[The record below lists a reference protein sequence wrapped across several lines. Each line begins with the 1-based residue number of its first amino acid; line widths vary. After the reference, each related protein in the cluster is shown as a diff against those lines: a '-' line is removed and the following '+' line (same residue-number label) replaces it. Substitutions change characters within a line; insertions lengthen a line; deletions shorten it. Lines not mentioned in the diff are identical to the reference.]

1 MSAPRISSRMPR
13 QDPTAPSGSA
23 GRRRTP
29 AGRRRVRSGAPR
41 GARGAVSGARRSLRG
56 VRQASIVA
64 VAITGFLLLSL
75 GFGDVAG
82 VETSQIAEQT
92 QVEDPPQGEAEP
104 QVAEPRVQEP
114 PPLEPGRVVEE
125 VLGEARQTAV
135 SLWST
140 FVGNLPRYIV
150 ASLVLVLAWLM
161 ARALRPLLRRA
172 FGEWERAQALTALA
186 GVLIWVFALGIA
198 VSVLVG
204 DVRALVGSLGLI
216 GLALSWALQT
226 PIESFTGWLMNGM
239 RGYYR
244 VGDRVAVGEVMGDV
258 FRIDFFT
265 TTVWE
270 IGGPGRQGG
279 FVNAEQP
286 TGRMIT
292 FPNNEVLSGSIVN
305 FTRDFPFV
313 WDELTIPVANESE
326 LGYAME
332 VLRGVAHV
340 ILGEA
345 MAEPAEAYESIL
357 RRRRLESSIPRGPQ
371 VFVSLADSWTDL
383 SVRYLTNAR
392 ERRIWKSRLARAA
405 MEAFNDPSHKGRIIP
420 VYPRRQ
426 IMVIGADGRPQEAG
440 QLSSEGM

>member
-1 MSAPRISSRMPR
+1 MPAPRLSSRMPR
-13 QDPTAPSGSA
+13 AGRTTRPGRSGS
-23 GRRRTP
+23 RRAP
-29 AGRRRVRSGAPR
+29 AGRRTGSP
-41 GARGAVSGARRSLRG
+41 GARGAVQGARRSLRG
-56 VRQASIVA
+56 TRQASIVA
-64 VAITGFLLLSL
+64 VALTGLLLLSL
-75 GFGDVAG
+75 GLGDVQAI
-82 VETSQIAEQT
+82 ETAPVGGQT
-92 QVEDPPQGEAEP
+92 QVEEPRAGQEP
-104 QVAEPRVQEP
+104 QAEEP
-114 PPLEPGRVVEE
+114 PPLQAGEVADE
-125 VLGEARQTAV
+125 VLGEVRQAAL
-135 SLWST
+135 SLWDT
-140 FVGNLPRYIV
+140 FVRNLPRYIL
-150 ASLVLVLAWLM
+150 AGLVLLLAGLL
-161 ARALRPLLRRA
+161 ARALRPLLRRVL
-172 FGEWERAQALTALA
+172 GQWERAQAFTALA
-186 GVLIWVFALGIA
+186 GVVIWLFALGIA

-270 IGGPGRQGG
+270 IGGPGRQGV

-292 FPNNEVLSGSIVN
+292 FPNNEVLTGSIVN

-332 VLRGVAHV
+332 VLRGVAEETV
-340 ILGEA
+340 GEG
-345 MAEPAEAYESIL
+345 MAEPAEAYEAIL
-357 RRRRLESSIPRGPQ
+357 RQRRLERSIPRGPQ

-383 SVRYLTNAR
+383 SVRYLVNAR
-392 ERRIWKSRLARAA
+392 ERRIWKSRLARAT
-405 MEAFNDPSHKGRIIP
+405 MEAFNDPAHDGRIIP

-426 IMVIGADGRPQEAG
+426 VMVIGPDGRPREAPE
-440 QLSSEGM
+440 LS

>member
-13 QDPTAPSGSA
+13 VRPHHALGTRRQTA
-23 GRRRTP
+23 TP
-29 AGRRRVRSGAPR
+29 AGRRTARSR
-41 GARGAVSGARRSLRG
+41 ARGAVQGARRSLRG
-56 VRQASIVA
+56 IRQASIVA
-64 VAITGFLLLSL
+64 VAVTGLLLLSL
-75 GFGDVAG
+75 GLDDVEAIETAPVVG
-82 VETSQIAEQT
+82 QTQVEELPAQPEP
-92 QVEDPPQGEAEP
+92 QVEDPP
-104 QVAEPRVQEP
+104 
-114 PPLEPGRVVEE
+114 PLEP
-125 VLGEARQTAV
+125 AR
-135 SLWST
+135 WST
-140 FVGNLPRYIV
+140 RSWGRPARPQVTLWNTFVRNLPRYIV
-150 ASLVLVLAWLM
+150 ASLVLLLAGLL

-172 FGEWERAQALTALA
+172 LGQWERAQAFTALA

-270 IGGPGRQGG
+270 IGGPGRQGA

-292 FPNNEVLSGSIVN
+292 FPNNEVLTGSIVN

-313 WDELTIPVANESE
+313 WDELTIPVGNESE

-332 VLRGVAHV
+332 VLRSVAEE
-340 ILGEA
+340 ILGKDGGTG
-345 MAEPAEAYESIL
+345 
-357 RRRRLESSIPRGPQ
+357 R
-371 VFVSLADSWTDL
+371 
-383 SVRYLTNAR
+383 SVRD
-392 ERRIWKSRLARAA
+392 
-405 MEAFNDPSHKGRIIP
+405 DPSAASPGEFHPPGAAGLRF
-420 VYPRRQ
+420 PRRFL
-426 IMVIGADGRPQEAG
+426 DRPECPVPG
-440 QLSSEGM
+440 QCP